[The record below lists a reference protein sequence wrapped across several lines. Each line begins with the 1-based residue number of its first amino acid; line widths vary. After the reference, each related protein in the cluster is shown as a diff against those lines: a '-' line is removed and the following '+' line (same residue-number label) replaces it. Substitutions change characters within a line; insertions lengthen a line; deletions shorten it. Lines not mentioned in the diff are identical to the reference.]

1 MRLVIQ
7 KTDAQWKQ
15 IAYSYLSPFFQN
27 YLILIYTRNYYV
39 TLYPGPICNYP
50 INPYCKLSL
59 CL

>member
-1 MRLVIQ
+1 ME
-7 KTDAQWKQ
+7 TDS
-15 IAYSYLSPFFQN
+15 IFLFISFFQN